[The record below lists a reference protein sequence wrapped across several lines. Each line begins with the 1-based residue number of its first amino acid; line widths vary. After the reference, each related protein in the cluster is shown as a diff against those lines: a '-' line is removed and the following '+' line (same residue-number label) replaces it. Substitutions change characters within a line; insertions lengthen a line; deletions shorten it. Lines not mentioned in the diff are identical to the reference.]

1 MGKKKEVIGNLKRKE
16 NEAEQLKNQLIRALA
31 DYDNLSKRIEKEK
44 DEIFKFASINVINKL
59 LPVFDMLVKVQTH
72 LKDSG
77 LAIAINEFKNIF
89 KEEGIIEIE
98 VKSGDTFDEKLH
110 EAIEA
115 IPGSKEQEGKV
126 EEVVLSGWKFI
137 DGSVIRH
144 TRVKVYKRL

>member
-110 EAIEA
+110 EATEVVL
-115 IPGSKEQEGKV
+115 GNGEQEGKV